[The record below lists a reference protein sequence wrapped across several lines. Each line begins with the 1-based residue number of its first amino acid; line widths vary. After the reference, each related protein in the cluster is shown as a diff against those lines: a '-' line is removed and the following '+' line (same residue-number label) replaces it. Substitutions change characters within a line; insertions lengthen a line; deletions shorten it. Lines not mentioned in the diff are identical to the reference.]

1 MTDKR
6 HVRASR
12 LLART
17 LRHRPAELG
26 VELDEHGWARVGPL
40 IRSMDGQVEFSRE
53 ILEHIVATDPKGR
66 YEFDGRHERV
76 RARQGHSVPVD
87 VELERLTPPA
97 TLYHGTA
104 RRSLDAIMREGLK
117 PMGRLY
123 VHLSP
128 DYRTAV
134 NVGSRHGAPVVLGVD
149 AATLAAEGQGFYL
162 SRNGV
167 WLTGPIA
174 PRYLRTAI
182 ADPSGE
188 RGKL

>member
-1 MTDKR
+1 MTDER

-66 YEFDGRHERV
+66 YEFDGQHERV

-87 VELERLTPPA
+87 VGLERQTPPA

-117 PMGRLY
+117 PMSRLY

-128 DYRTAV
+128 DYGTAV
-134 NVGSRHGAPVVLGVD
+134 NVGSRHGKPVVLEVD

-182 ADPSGE
+182 ADPSGGRE
-188 RGKL
+188 KP